1 MRLLLIEDEPS
12 LRTAVRDALTDE
24 GWRVITASDGADG
37 LEKALRE
44 KPDAIIL
51 DIMLPKLDGYALCRE
66 LRRLGHRVPVLMLT
80 ARGQVEDRVH
90 GLDCGADDYL
100 VKPFSLA
107 ELKAR
112 LRALHRRS
120 SQAGELPERVSF
132 GDVTV
137 DLVKRRVTRGSRAVE
152 MTAKEYGTLALL
164 IQHAGEVVT
173 RDQFLDLVWGHG
185 AFPTTRTVDNHIA
198 RLRGKL
204 ERDPAEPQWI
214 ITVPREGY
222 RLELRRV
229 ESGTG

>member
-1 MRLLLIEDEPS
+1 MRLLLIEDETP

-24 GWRVITASDGADG
+24 GWRVITATDGDDG
-37 LEKALRE
+37 LARALSE
-44 KPDAIIL
+44 KPDVIIL

-66 LRRLGHRVPVLMLT
+66 LRRLGHRTPVLMLT

-120 SQAGELPERVSF
+120 QQAAETPERVSF
-132 GDVTV
+132 DSVTV
-137 DLVKRRVTRGSRAVE
+137 DLVQHRVTLRGRAVAL
-152 MTAKEYGTLALL
+152 TAKEYGALALL
-164 IQHAGEVVT
+164 VQNTGRAVSRE
-173 RDQFLDLVWGHG
+173 QFLDLVWGHG

-198 RLRGKL
+198 RLRSKL
-204 ERDPAEPQWI
+204 ATERI
-214 ITVPREGY
+214 VTVPKEGY
-222 RLELRRV
+222 RLEV
-229 ESGTG
+229 

>member
-1 MRLLLIEDEPS
+1 VRLLLIEDELP

-24 GWRVITASDGADG
+24 GWRVITAADG
-37 LEKALRE
+37 QDGFDKALAE
-44 KPDAIIL
+44 KPDVILL

-66 LRRLGHRVPVLMLT
+66 LRRLGHRMPVLMLT

-120 SQAGELPERVSF
+120 QQAAEMPERVSF
-132 GDVTV
+132 DGVTV
-137 DLVKRRVTRGSRAVE
+137 DLLRRRVTREGRAVIL
-152 MTAKEYGTLALL
+152 TAKEYGALALL
-164 IQHAGEVVT
+164 IQNAGRAVSRE
-173 RDQFLDLVWGHG
+173 QFLDLVWGHG

-204 ERDPAEPQWI
+204 ATERI
-214 ITVPREGY
+214 LTVPKEGY
-222 RLELRRV
+222 RLKL
-229 ESGTG
+229 

>member
-1 MRLLLIEDEPS
+1 VRLLLIEDELP

-24 GWRVITASDGADG
+24 GWRVITAADG
-37 LEKALRE
+37 QDGFDKALAE
-44 KPDAIIL
+44 KPDVILL

-66 LRRLGHRVPVLMLT
+66 LRRLGHRMPVLMLT

-120 SQAGELPERVSF
+120 QQAAEMPERVSF
-132 GDVTV
+132 DGVTV
-137 DLVKRRVTRGSRAVE
+137 DLLRRRVTREGRAVIL
-152 MTAKEYGTLALL
+152 TAKEYGALALL
-164 IQHAGEVVT
+164 IQNAGRAVSRE
-173 RDQFLDLVWGHG
+173 QFLDLVWGHG

-204 ERDPAEPQWI
+204 ATERI
-214 ITVPREGY
+214 LTVPKEGY
-222 RLELRRV
+222 RLRL
-229 ESGTG
+229 

>member
-1 MRLLLIEDEPS
+1 MRLLLIEDETP
-12 LRTAVRDALTDE
+12 LRIAVRDALGDE
-24 GWRVITASDGADG
+24 GWRVITAADG
-37 LEKALRE
+37 QEGFDKALSE

-51 DIMLPKLDGYALCRE
+51 DVMLPKLDGYTLCRE
-66 LRRLGHRVPVLMLT
+66 LRRLRHRVPVLMLT

-120 SQAGELPERVSF
+120 QQEAALPASAEF
-132 GDVTV
+132 GDVKI
-137 DLVKRRVTRGSRAVE
+137 DLLQRRVLRHGRTVE
-152 MTAKEYGTLALL
+152 LTAKEYGALALL
-164 IQHAGEVVT
+164 IQHAGQTVT

-198 RLRGKL
+198 RLRTKL
-204 ERDPAEPQWI
+204 NTDRI
-214 ITVPREGY
+214 VTVPKEGY
-222 RLELRRV
+222 RLDL
-229 ESGTG
+229 

>member
-1 MRLLLIEDEPS
+1 VRLLLIEDELP

-24 GWRVITASDGADG
+24 GWRVITAADG
-37 LEKALRE
+37 QHGFDKALAE
-44 KPDAIIL
+44 KPDVILL

-66 LRRLGHRVPVLMLT
+66 LRRLGHRMPVLMLT

-120 SQAGELPERVSF
+120 QQAAEMPERVSF
-132 GDVTV
+132 DGVTV
-137 DLVKRRVTRGSRAVE
+137 DLLRRRVTREGRAVIL
-152 MTAKEYGTLALL
+152 TAKEYGALALL
-164 IQHAGEVVT
+164 IQNAGRAVSRE
-173 RDQFLDLVWGHG
+173 QFLDLVWGHG

-204 ERDPAEPQWI
+204 ATERI
-214 ITVPREGY
+214 LTVPKEGY
-222 RLELRRV
+222 RLRL
-229 ESGTG
+229 

>member
-12 LRTAVRDALTDE
+12 VRTAVRDALMDE
-24 GWRVITASDGADG
+24 GWRVITAADGADG

-44 KPDAIIL
+44 KPDVIIL

-66 LRRLGHRVPVLMLT
+66 LRQLGHSMAVLMLT

-112 LRALHRRS
+112 IRAFHRRIS
-120 SQAGELPERVSF
+120 RTANQPQTFHF
-132 GDVTV
+132 GDVQV
-137 DLVKRRVTRGSRAVE
+137 DLVRRQVTQRGRNVE
-152 MTAKEYGTLALL
+152 LTAKEYGVLALL
-164 IQHAGEVVT
+164 VQHAGEVVS

-198 RLRGKL
+198 RLRTKL
-204 ERDPAEPQWI
+204 EQDAAEPRHI
-214 ITVPREGY
+214 LTVPKAGY
-222 RLELRRV
+222 RLAD
-229 ESGTG
+229 GA

>member
-1 MRLLLIEDEPS
+1 MRLLLIEDEPT

-24 GWRVITASDGADG
+24 SWRVMTAADGADG

-44 KPDAIIL
+44 KPDVIIL

-66 LRRLGHRVPVLMLT
+66 LRRLGHRTPVLMLT

-100 VKPFSLA
+100 IKPFSLA

-120 SQAGELPERVSF
+120 AQESGQPDAVSF
-132 GDVTV
+132 GDVRV
-137 DLVKRRVTRGSRAVE
+137 DLIRRKVTCRGRELGLTV
-152 MTAKEYGTLALL
+152 KEYGVLALL
-164 IQHAGEVVT
+164 IRHAGKAVSRE
-173 RDQFLDLVWGHG
+173 QFLDLVWGHG

-198 RLRGKL
+198 RLRAHL
-204 ERDPAEPQWI
+204 EPDPA
-214 ITVPREGY
+214 VPRYILTQPKTGY
-222 RLELRRV
+222 ILQLNARKE
-229 ESGTG
+229 

>member
-1 MRLLLIEDEPS
+1 MRILLIEDEPS

-24 GWRVITASDGADG
+24 GWRVMTAADGADG

-44 KPDAIIL
+44 KPDVIIL
-51 DIMLPKLDGYALCRE
+51 DIMLPKLDGFALCRE
-66 LRRLGHRVPVLMLT
+66 LRRLGHGMPVLMLT

-112 LRALHRRS
+112 IRAFHRRIS
-120 SQAGELPERVSF
+120 RTSGQP
-132 GDVTV
+132 DVFRFSDVEV
-137 DLVKRRVTRGSRAVE
+137 DLVRRQVTRCGRRVE
-152 MTAKEYGTLALL
+152 LTAKEYGMLALL
-164 IQHAGEVVT
+164 VLHAGEIVS

-198 RLRGKL
+198 RLRTKL
-204 ERDPAEPQWI
+204 ERDAAAPCHI
-214 ITVPREGY
+214 LTVPKAGY
-222 RLELRRV
+222 RLNAV
-229 ESGTG
+229 G

>member
-24 GWRVITASDGADG
+24 GWRVITAADGADG

-120 SQAGELPERVSF
+120 AQAAELPERVSF

-137 DLVKRRVTRGSRAVE
+137 DLVKRRVTRGGRAVE

-164 IQHAGEVVT
+164 IQHPDEVVT
-173 RDQFLDLVWGHG
+173 REQFLDLVWGHG

-214 ITVPREGY
+214 VTVPREGY
-222 RLELRRV
+222 RLDLRRA
-229 ESGTG
+229 ESLAG

>member
-24 GWRVITASDGADG
+24 RWRVITAADGADG

-44 KPDAIIL
+44 KPDVIIL

-66 LRRLGHRVPVLMLT
+66 FRRLGHRTPVLMLT

-100 VKPFSLA
+100 IKPFSLA

-120 SQAGELPERVSF
+120 VQEAALPKIASF
-132 GDVTV
+132 GDVRV
-137 DLVKRRVTRGSRAVE
+137 DLVQRRVTRSGSAVDL
-152 MTAKEYGTLALL
+152 TAKEYGALALL
-164 IQHAGEVVT
+164 IQHVGQVVT

-198 RLRGKL
+198 RLRTKL
-204 ERDPAEPQWI
+204 ERDPAAPQHLL
-214 ITVPREGY
+214 TVPKAGY
-222 RLELRRV
+222 RLEM
-229 ESGTG
+229 